1 MSTTVSS
8 SPFRDRLELER
19 GRIAIGGVHAL
30 VRLLLDQRRADA
42 RRGWTTAGFVSGY
55 RGSPLGGL
63 DQRLMRDATLL
74 EGNDI
79 RFVPG
84 VNEELAATA
93 VYGSQLVDHLP
104 GPRYQGVFGLWYGKA
119 PGVDRSLDAFKHANW
134 LGTSERGGVLA
145 VVGDDPSAKSSTLPS
160 ATEGALAEAFM
171 PVLVPASV
179 GDLLRL
185 GRHGFEMSRF
195 SGAWTGFKV
204 VTDVADSYETVDAEP
219 VPDPV
224 LPAFSWR
231 GRPWRPTRRPGV
243 DLKDTTSLE
252 PEVLEG
258 RLRAA
263 AAYASANGLDRI
275 EGATGDAA
283 VGLVAAGRT
292 YLNCARPS
300 TGSAWTTRRSP
311 GAASGCCGSP

>member
-1 MSTTVSS
+1 MSTTVSAI
-8 SPFRDRLELER
+8 RDRLELER

-42 RRGWTTAGFVSGY
+42 RRGWATAGFVSGY

-63 DQRLMRDATLL
+63 DQQLMREARLL

-93 VYGSQLVDHLP
+93 VYGSQLVEHLP
-104 GPRYQGVFGLWYGKA
+104 GPRYEGVFGLWYGKA

-204 VTDVADSYETVDAEP
+204 VTDVADSHEIVDVAP
-219 VPDPV
+219 VPGPV
-224 LPAFSWR
+224 LPEFEWR

-252 PEVLEG
+252 AEVLEG

-263 AAYASANGLDRI
+263 AAYVSANGLDRI
-275 EGATGDAA
+275 EGAARDASSGWSP
-283 VGLVAAGRT
+283 VGERIWS
-292 YLNCARPS
+292 CAKRS
-300 TGSAWTTRRSP
+300 TVWGWTRRRWP
-311 GAASGCCGSP
+311 GGVSGCCGSR